1 MKIKSAYVL
10 RSIADEHIVVPT
22 GQEGVNFNGVLTL
35 NNSGKLLFETLQ
47 KGANTNT
54 LVDVLMDHYD
64 VDEKTAL
71 HDVQQFIKKLDSKAI
86 ITHE

>member
-1 MKIKSAYVL
+1 MKIKSSYVL

-47 KGANTNT
+47 KGANTST

-64 VDEKTAL
+64 VDEKTAK

-86 ITHE
+86 ISHE